1 MHLLSMESLW
11 AALASFLY
19 FLPSSNHSPNR
30 AFRDSVLVYHA
41 YWEQN
46 SRMLDSLAC
55 PLLAVRD
62 MESLHSMYLGTGNC
76 VARSACGQAL
86 VWRLLP

>member
-19 FLPSSNHSPNR
+19 FLPSSNHFPNH
-30 AFRDSVLVYHA
+30 ALCDSVLVYHA
-41 YWEQN
+41 NRKQN

-62 MESLHSMYLGTGNC
+62 MGSLRLMHLGTGNR
-76 VARSACGQAL
+76 VARPVCGQAL